1 MYNNLFLI
9 AVIRDFSWC
18 EILHKKSCCLK
29 MEGNNSDL
37 CMKWMY
43 WLLCFGFVKPFPL
56 ESEKFMYYINHI
68 CVHNYVHVIVQCA
81 QPVPLK
87 EGASSIWPC
96 SWQMTSGLN
105 FKGNVEYRWTRFI
118 QYGRICLNFCV
129 RRKRKKPISC
139 QTKSLDFHESSAE
152 GRLGP

>member
-1 MYNNLFLI
+1 MWNIAQKIMLFKNGRKQQRSVYEMDDYYVLVSWNHFLYSLKSLCIILI
-9 AVIRDFSWC
+9 I
-18 EILHKKSCCLK
+18 
-29 MEGNNSDL
+29 
-37 CMKWMY
+37 Y
-43 WLLCFGFVKPFPL
+43 
-56 ESEKFMYYINHI
+56 I

-87 EGASSIWPC
+87 EGASSIWRC

>member
-1 MYNNLFLI
+1 M
-9 AVIRDFSWC
+9 C
-18 EILHKKSCCLK
+18 EILHKKIMLFK
-29 MEGNNSDL
+29 TQRKQL
-37 CMKWMY
+37 CMKWMIIMFRFRETISFIVWKVY
-43 WLLCFGFVKPFPL
+43 
-56 ESEKFMYYINHI
+56 YYINHI

-87 EGASSIWPC
+87 EGASSIWRC
-96 SWQMTSGLN
+96 SWQMTTGLN